1 MRKSFLLFVAA
12 FLLNLSVYAD
22 KQYEVNGLLY
32 SITSD
37 NSVEVCG
44 ITESANTDVIIPSSV
59 NIEDVSYF
67 VTSIGKEALSF
78 SDIQSVSI
86 PNSVVIIESG
96 AFFYCQHLHYIKLE
110 DCESAITINP
120 LGTYSHTDIDSLY
133 IGRDVIST
141 DSHTAALQCGNIK
154 YVRFGKYVKTITP
167 CFPPYQL
174 QEVILDEGVVEI
186 GDKVF
191 SSCNNLKNIKLPLTL
206 MRIGDGAFQSS
217 GLTEILIPD
226 NVKYIGN
233 KAFYQNSFLKKV
245 TLSNCIETIGD
256 KSFYECQQIES
267 ITLPGSLEYL
277 GEEAFYNCRRLK
289 DVFIMGKITQIKKN
303 TFYHCDSLKTLVL
316 PSCIEEIGA
325 SSFAHC
331 SNLRE
336 FVFPDSVKIINS
348 NSLSYC
354 DNIRKIVYND
364 NVEEI
369 DAIGYEPYYSNKCC
383 LDTIIVNFN
392 RPLPLKKT
400 FRKNI
405 IVIVPHGCG
414 SDFRNADYWK
424 SNIIQEV
431 DEDYVSVNLEQP
443 GTLYTEIS
451 KSVSPAKVGKLKIT
465 GELGENDWKILKS
478 DKTPMLYSLDLSGI
492 SNTEIPKSQF
502 SGKTWLTDIVLPD
515 SIEKINNNSFYG
527 CTRLT
532 GTLNLPESFKTFG
545 EYSMYG
551 TNYDSIVF
559 TNDVS
564 VMSHA
569 FDNCTS
575 LKHISSEYISSI
587 GSQAFSGCKSLERFS
602 TSDKLKTISAF
613 AFNNCSGLS
622 EIVLNE
628 GLEVINENVFQNC
641 SSLKEIAFPFSLK
654 SIAYQVFSGCIN
666 MTDFYAP
673 WNSPIRFVFCS
684 YGDEIDLEKATLHVP
699 AGTEGSYAV
708 ADGWWHFKNIVSY
721 DPTNVPVY
729 YDDNKRTNT
738 YYDIYGRILNSGS
751 TDQIYIHN
759 GHKYIEMKVF

>member
-37 NSVEVCG
+37 NSVEVSG
-44 ITESANTDVIIPSSV
+44 LSDTEIKDIVIPSSIYIDAKKYSV
-59 NIEDVSYF
+59 K
-67 VTSIGKEALSF
+67 SIGIVAFQRLKLS
-78 SDIQSVSI
+78 SI
-86 PNSVVIIESG
+86 TIPSSITQIGRDVFDYSSLTKVVIQDS
-96 AFFYCQHLHYIKLE
+96 
-110 DCESAITINP
+110 DNP
-120 LGTYSHTDIDSLY
+120 IVIDQNHDNTFPYNLDSVY
-133 IGRDVIST
+133 IGRDIEIINGS
-141 DSHTAALQCGNIK
+141 K
-154 YVRFGKYVKTITP
+154 YNNVFKNVK
-167 CFPPYQL
+167 
-174 QEVILDEGVVEI
+174 GVEI
-186 GDKVF
+186 GGCVRHINSHVF
-191 SSCNNLKNIKLPLTL
+191 LTSDL
-206 MRIGDGAFQSS
+206 IHVTIHE
-217 GLTEILIPD
+217 GLTEISDELFYNARNLKQIQLPSTITR
-226 NVKYIGN
+226 IGDY
-233 KAFYQNSFLKKV
+233 AFYGTSISEIVFPDRVKHIGYNAFSEIRSLRSIV
-245 TLSNCIETIGD
+245 LSESVDT
-256 KSFYECQQIES
+256 IES
-267 ITLPGSLEYL
+267 R
-277 GEEAFYNCRRLK
+277 AFYNCRSLK
-289 DVFIMGKITQIKKN
+289 NISIPGSVNYIGMSAFQN
-303 TFYHCDSLKTLVL
+303 CDSLINVVYHGSMQKICKQTFCNCQSLQNIVL
-316 PSCIEEIGA
+316 PSGLEEIEEYA
-325 SSFAHC
+325 FNDCFALQSFEYPNSIRVIH
-331 SNLRE
+331 SNALTGCYGI
-336 FVFPDSVKIINS
+336 KK
-348 NSLSYC
+348 L
-354 DNIRKIVYND
+354 VYNE

-369 DAIGYEPYYSNKCC
+369 DNVGYPPYYSKCY
-383 LDTIIVNFN
+383 LDTIIVNF
-392 RPLPLKKT
+392 KT
-400 FRKNI
+400 PIPVTKTWSSNI
-405 IVIVPHGCG
+405 IVVVPHGCG

-729 YDDNKRTNT
+729 YDDNKKTNT